1 MRDQKYERLETS
13 STADVEMAS
22 TVGAGST
29 VDQKERDPHFDPEL
43 KKYGGRFD
51 RKVAI
56 GQVTFR
62 FPLEFDPL
70 NLIALLYGFL
80 PWAVPI
86 TFGLSAAI
94 TRHFVL
100 LYGLIVSVVTSLV
113 NEVGLK
119 PFFNDPR
126 PLESANRHADGSMK
140 PGMPSGHVLN
150 ATTIMVWAA
159 LEVALSGPGFD
170 DHPRL
175 TEGWLIFILL
185 LMGPVPWA
193 RWYNSDHTIKQC
205 IVAGVLGILVG
216 ALAYYLRATYF
227 EHHWKPWDDMI
238 EVDSD
243 MSGLKHSAQ
252 DSRAA
257 DDMNIT
263 YHTHED

>member
-1 MRDQKYERLETS
+1 MPDQKYERLDTS
-13 STADVEMAS
+13 STGDVEMAS
-22 TVGAGST
+22 TAGAASS
-29 VDQKERDPHFDPEL
+29 VDQKERDPHYDPEL

-62 FPLEFDPL
+62 FPLEWWDPL
-70 NLIALLYGFL
+70 NVIALLYGFL

-94 TRHFVL
+94 TRHFIL
-100 LYGLIVSVVTSLV
+100 LYGLIVSLVTSLV

-126 PLESANRHADGSMK
+126 PLESANRHADGSSK

-150 ATTIMVWAA
+150 ATTIMVWAV
-159 LEVALSGPGFD
+159 LEVAFRGPGFD
-170 DHPRL
+170 DHPHL
-175 TEGWLIFILL
+175 TTEWLAFIFL

-205 IVAGVLGILVG
+205 IVAGILGVFVG
-216 ALAYYLRATYF
+216 AFAYWIRSTYF
-227 EHHWKPWDDMI
+227 EDHWKPWDEMI
-238 EVDSD
+238 VEDSKD
-243 MSGLKHSAQ
+243 AGKKT
-252 DSRAA
+252 D
-257 DDMNIT
+257 
-263 YHTHED
+263 